1 MEGSTAQ
8 EAVAVAF
15 LVAFLGVLGGR
26 RETKPENTYEKSH

>member
-15 LVAFLGVLGGR
+15 PVPLLGMLSGR
-26 RETKPENTYEKSH
+26 RETKPENTYKKSR